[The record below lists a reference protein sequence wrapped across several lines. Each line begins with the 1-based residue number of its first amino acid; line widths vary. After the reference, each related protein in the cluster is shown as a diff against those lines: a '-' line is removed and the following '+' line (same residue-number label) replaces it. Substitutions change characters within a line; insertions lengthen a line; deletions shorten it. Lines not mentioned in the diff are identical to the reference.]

1 MSRNEDVKHF
11 LTRRRAAVD
20 PAEYGF
26 VTSGRRVKG
35 LRREEVAQLAAVS
48 VSWYT
53 WLEQGR
59 SISISHGA
67 LQRIARVLKL
77 TPVEQDYLEDIVFG
91 HRAVPQSASRQLP
104 KEVTAMVEAL
114 NPHPAFIR
122 SANMDILYW
131 NEAARNE
138 IFDWSTV
145 AEEDRNSLKLMFLNE
160 AYRKIIH
167 DWDSAARHTISAFR
181 SNYAAAKQAQE
192 FEAVISVLNLQ
203 SADFRRMW
211 NYHDVSKIGAGN
223 KAIIDKNG
231 LINRFTYTSLEI
243 ENLPGVFVL
252 FYLKSMAA
260 PPSAI

>member
-1 MSRNEDVKHF
+1 MSRNQDVKYF
-11 LTRRRAAVD
+11 LTRRREAVS

-26 VTSGRRVKG
+26 ATTGRRVKG

-77 TPVEQDYLEDIVFG
+77 SPVEQDYLEDIVLG
-91 HRAVPQSASRQLP
+91 HRHSPARTSRQLP
-104 KEVTAMVEAL
+104 EEVIAMVDAL
-114 NPHPAFIR
+114 NPHPAFVR

-131 NEAARNE
+131 NEAAKNE
-138 IFDWSTV
+138 IFDWSAV
-145 AEEDRNSLKLMFLNE
+145 EANDRNSLKLMFINSD
-160 AYRKIIH
+160 YRKIIH
-167 DWDSAARHTISAFR
+167 DWDTAAKHTISAFR
-181 SNYAAAKQAQE
+181 SNYAAGKQTEE
-192 FEAVISVLNLQ
+192 FEAVISTLDQQ

-211 NYHDVSKIGAGN
+211 NYHDVSKIGTGN
-223 KAIIDKNG
+223 KAIIGKDGN
-231 LINRFTYTSLEI
+231 ISRYTYTSLEV

-252 FYLKSMAA
+252 FYLKTPGS
-260 PPSAI
+260 

>member
-1 MSRNEDVKHF
+1 MSRNEDVKNF

-20 PAEYGF
+20 PAGYGF
-26 VTSGRRVKG
+26 TAAGRRVKG

-67 LQRIARVLKL
+67 LQRIAQVLKL

-91 HRAVPQSASRQLP
+91 HRNVPKEATRQLP
-104 KEVTAMVEAL
+104 AEVTAMVDAL

-122 SANMDILYW
+122 TANMDILYW
-131 NEAARNE
+131 NEAAKKQ
-138 IFDWSTV
+138 IFDWSSV
-145 AEEDRNSLKLMFLNE
+145 AKEERNSLKLMFMNAE
-160 AYRKIIH
+160 YRNIIH

-181 SNYAAAKQAQE
+181 SNYAAAKHAEE
-192 FEAVISVLNLQ
+192 FEAVISVLNEQ

-231 LINRFTYTSLEI
+231 HINRFTYTSLEI

-252 FYLKSMAA
+252 FYLKTEAA